1 MIDFAD
7 LMEAYRE
14 RRGKKAIYDDSFL
27 NDTREEQ
34 EHRTAKIKAVN
45 GFVAGDIVENFNG
58 NIYKIIKVNSEDIE
72 AYNMICYTKTGRI
85 KKGSMVSILNPV
97 KIRKI

>member
-14 RRGKKAIYDDSFL
+14 RAGKKAIYDDSFL

-34 EHRTAKIKAVN
+34 EHRAAKKEAIKN
-45 GFVAGDIVENFNG
+45 FCAGDIVENFNG

-85 KKGSMVSILNPV
+85 KKGSRIDILNPV

>member
-1 MIDFAD
+1 MLDFAN

-14 RRGKKAIYDDSFL
+14 RTGKKAVYDDSFL

-34 EHRTAKIKAVN
+34 EHRKAKLQAINNFAS
-45 GFVAGDIVENFNG
+45 GDIVENFNG
-58 NIYKIIKVNSEDIE
+58 NIYKIVKVNSEDIE

-85 KKGSMVSILNPV
+85 KKGSRIDILNPV